1 MAERF
6 RGSGIILRFI
16 EYMDVG
22 TTNGWRLDDVV
33 PADEIVERLAARW
46 PLTPVAPNYPGEV
59 ACRYRYDDGG
69 GEMGVI
75 ASVTRPF
82 CGACTRARI
91 SAEGELYTCL
101 FAAHGTDL
109 REPLRAGATDEQ
121 ILDLLGA
128 TWRARADRYS
138 ETARRGD
145 GARGAGRDVAHRRLT
160 NHPPGANRPNNRLP
174 WGDEC
179 VGRCAVPC
187 ERAAASQGVA

>member
-33 PADEIVERLAARW
+33 PADEILERVAAHW
-46 PLTPVAPNYPGEV
+46 PLTPAPPNYPGEV
-59 ACRYRYDDGG
+59 ASRYRYDDGA
-69 GEMGVI
+69 GEVGVI

-101 FAAHGTDL
+101 FAARGTDL
-109 REPLRAGATDEQ
+109 REPLRSGADDER

-138 ETARRGD
+138 ELRGEATAR
-145 GARGAGRDVAHRRLT
+145 V
-160 NHPPGANRPNNRLP
+160 
-174 WGDEC
+174 
-179 VGRCAVPC
+179 
-187 ERAAASQGVA
+187 ERVEMSHIGG